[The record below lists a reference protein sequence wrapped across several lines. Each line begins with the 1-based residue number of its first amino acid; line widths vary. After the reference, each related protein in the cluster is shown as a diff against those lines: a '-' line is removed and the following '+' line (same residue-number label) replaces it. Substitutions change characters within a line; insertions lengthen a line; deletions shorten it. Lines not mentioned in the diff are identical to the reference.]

1 MSEKTILLVEDN
13 PDDQILTLRAF
24 KKNNI
29 PNRIVVVADGQEA
42 LDCLFGVGEYEGGP
56 VAPEV
61 ILLDLNLPRIDGL
74 EFLRRIRADART
86 RLFPVVV
93 LTSSRE
99 KSDLVESYNQ
109 GANSYIR
116 KPVDFNEFSEAV
128 RRLGD
133 YWLSLN
139 EAPPYSHS
147 NQVG

>member
-29 PNRIVVVADGQEA
+29 QNRIVVVADGQEA
-42 LDCLFGVGEYEGGP
+42 LDCLFGVGEYENGP
-56 VAPEV
+56 VTPEV

-74 EFLRRIRADART
+74 EFLRRIRSDPRT

-99 KSDLVESYNQ
+99 ESDLLESYNH

-128 RRLGD
+128 RRLGE
-133 YWLSLN
+133 YWLALN
-139 EAPPYSHS
+139 EAPPGPGHS
-147 NQVG
+147 A

>member
-13 PDDQILTLRAF
+13 PDDQVLTLRAF
-24 KKNNI
+24 KKNQI
-29 PNRIVVVADGQEA
+29 ENRIVVVKDGQEA
-42 LDCLFGVGEYEGGP
+42 LDCLFGVGEYQGQA

-74 EFLRRIRADART
+74 EFLRRIRADSRT

-99 KSDLVESYNQ
+99 ESDLLESYNQ

-116 KPVDFNEFSEAV
+116 KPVDFNEFSLAV
-128 RRLGD
+128 RKLGD

-139 EAPPYSHS
+139 ECPPFSR
-147 NQVG
+147 VAE